1 MYQFRQTQSYPI
13 LIINFEREGKQYANN
28 KDVYHMS
35 LSTPKYTPN
44 VYNSL
49 PNMKN
54 MIFLQLYHK
63 LNQIQKQSKNF
74 LTAST
79 AITTFYEKRK
89 RKESQLEIPIEMNET
104 IYRATQMQVQDT
116 ISDKDTSTRTQVNLM
131 KSKNAKRQDDKRAML
146 WSL

>member
-1 MYQFRQTQSYPI
+1 MYQFRQTQSHAI
-13 LIINFEREGKQYANN
+13 LIIHFEREGKKYVNN

-63 LNQIQKQSKNF
+63 LNQIQKQSKIF
-74 LTAST
+74 STAST
-79 AITTFYEKRK
+79 EITTFYEKRK

-104 IYRATQMQVQDT
+104 IYRATQMQVQET
-116 ISDKDTSTRTQVNLM
+116 ISERDINQNTG
-131 KSKNAKRQDDKRAML
+131 
-146 WSL
+146 